1 MFQPGRL
8 LVQPEWDEREA
19 GYRLA
24 RRHAL
29 GVELISFALTQV
41 INDPATWDEH
51 ARAYRRELPA
61 LAGAR
66 TLHGPYVDIVPHSQD
81 RAIAGASRGRITA
94 CLETAA
100 ALEASHVV
108 FHTGVT
114 WRVTRQRYLDRA
126 AAAHAEWWTA
136 LLERFPGV
144 TVCLENMWEPDPSL
158 LRRILELAAHP
169 RLKVC
174 LDVGHAN
181 VFGAAVPIEAWVD
194 ELGEGVA
201 YLHLNDNDG
210 REDGELALGRGS
222 IDWPRVFAA
231 VRTLPAAPLAVLEV
245 NSLGAVA
252 ESLALLARHGV
263 YEWPKGDGGEAG
275 GVLSE

>member
-19 GYRLA
+19 WYRLA

-29 GVELISFALTQV
+29 GVELISFALTGV
-41 INDPATWDEH
+41 VNDPAAEDEH
-51 ARAYRRELPA
+51 REAYRRELPS
-61 LAGAR
+61 LPGAR

-81 RAIAGASRGRITA
+81 RAIAEASRGRIAA

-114 WRVTRQRYLDRA
+114 WRVTRQRYLDGA

-144 TVCLENMWEPDPSL
+144 TVCLENLWEPSPSL
-158 LRRILELAAHP
+158 LRRILELAGHP

-181 VFGAAVPIEAWVD
+181 VFGAVPIEAWTD
-194 ELGEGVA
+194 ELGGGVA
-201 YLHLNDNDG
+201 YLHLNDNHG
-210 REDGELALGRGS
+210 RDDDELALGRGS

-231 VRTLPAAPLAVLEV
+231 LRTLPAAPLAVLEV
-245 NSLGAVA
+245 NSLAAVA
-252 ESLALLARHGV
+252 ESLAVLARYGV
-263 YEWPKGDGGEAG
+263 YEWPEEDGAETGG
-275 GVLSE
+275 GVVE